1 MYLSLSK
8 LRTFVSVAQ
17 HRSFRKA
24 SEELHLSQ
32 PALSVHIRNLEEM
45 LQIPL
50 FHRTTRSVTLTDE
63 GERFLIRARR
73 ALEELECGLIEIRDQ
88 AALLRGRVVV
98 SCLPSIAYY
107 ALPPII
113 ASFVKKHSEIE
124 VQVFDELNVSLL
136 QRVLSREADF
146 GIGPYPE
153 QNEDLQFT
161 PILRDPFVAIV
172 HDEHPL
178 ALRSEVR
185 LKALLRFPIITLAQ
199 GTAVRS
205 KLDRI
210 FEEEGLVLK
219 PAYETLH
226 RATLCGMAQ
235 AGLGVAI
242 LPAMI
247 QSMMNNSSL
256 RSVKI
261 VGPDIAREFGIIER
275 RDQAQRPA
283 VRAFIS
289 ALQETLM
296 TSDQLK
302 GDAVRK
308 TRGNRRAGL
317 K

>member
-17 HRSFRKA
+17 HKSFRKA
-24 SEELHLSQ
+24 SEQLHLSQ
-32 PALSVHIRNLEEM
+32 PALSVHIRDLEEM
-45 LQIPL
+45 LQTPL
-50 FHRTTRSVTLTDE
+50 FHRTTRSVILTDE

-107 ALPPII
+107 AIPPVI
-113 ASFVKKHSEIE
+113 ASFVKKHPEIE
-124 VQVFDELNVSLL
+124 IQVFDELNVSLL
-136 QRVLSREADF
+136 RRVLSREADF
-146 GIGPYPE
+146 GIGPHPE
-153 QNEDLQFT
+153 HNDDLQFT
-161 PILRDPFVAIV
+161 PILKDPFVAIV
-172 HDEHPL
+172 SDTHAL

-185 LKALLRFPIITLAQ
+185 LKTLIRFPIITLAQ
-199 GTAVRS
+199 GTNVRS
-205 KLDRI
+205 QLDQI
-210 FEEEGLVLK
+210 FEDEGLTLK
-219 PAYETLH
+219 PAYETRH
-226 RATLCGMAQ
+226 RATLCGLAQ

-283 VRAFIS
+283 VRTFIS

-296 TSDQLK
+296 TSDNLEEN
-302 GDAVRK
+302 VRK
-308 TRGNRRAGL
+308 HRANRRAKL